1 MNELLKG
8 TILFE
13 KNEIDF
19 NKVKENL
26 KKNWQI
32 DILSEVTEEGFVFNV
47 GNTLIKVSR
56 NNENLKKIMLEKV
69 KNNIFWI
76 EGEAE
81 VEKVKSYVDVIIEDG
96 KDRVKL
102 AKLFVKVITS
112 VLKVDGSI
120 GVYKEPSII
129 SKEDY
134 IDVAEE
140 LCGNEFPTLNMV
152 YFGLYR
158 TDNGIGGFT
167 KGLDYFGKKEIEVL
181 DTDIEVDELYTFL
194 IDVADYVITSDVKLN
209 DGETIGFS
217 IEQKIPIALS
227 DGVAVEGESIKL
239 DINKRNIQ

>member
-1 MNELLKG
+1 MKELLKG
-8 TILFE
+8 TVLFE
-13 KNEIDF
+13 EKKIDF

-26 KKNWQI
+26 KRNWQM
-32 DILSEVTEEGFVFNV
+32 DITSDITEEGFVFNV
-47 GNTLIKVSR
+47 GNTLIKIVK
-56 NNENLKKIMLEKV
+56 NNEDLKDFMFEKV

-76 EGEAE
+76 EGESE
-81 VEKVKSYVDVIIEDG
+81 VAKVKSYVDVIIEDG

-102 AKLFVKVITS
+102 AKLFVKVVTS

-120 GVYKEPSII
+120 GVYREPSII

-140 LCGNEFPTLNMV
+140 LYDNEFPTLDMV

-158 TDNGIGGFT
+158 TENGIGGYT
-167 KGLDYFGKKEIEVL
+167 KGLEFFGKKEIEVL
-181 DTDIEVDELYTFL
+181 DTDIDVEKLYTFL

-217 IEQKIPIALS
+217 VEQKIPMSLS
-227 DGVAVEGESIKL
+227 EGVAVEGESIKI
-239 DINKRNIQ
+239 DINKENI